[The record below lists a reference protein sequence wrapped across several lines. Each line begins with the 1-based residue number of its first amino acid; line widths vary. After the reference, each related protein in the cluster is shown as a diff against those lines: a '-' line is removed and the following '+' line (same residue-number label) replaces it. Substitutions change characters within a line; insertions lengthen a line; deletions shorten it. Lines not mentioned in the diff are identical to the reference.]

1 MPRVRKHFT
10 EKQSAPSDKKLA
22 RRVCT
27 TIESLLRDK
36 LNVPRHAILA
46 EPFPFPVNRVQFLLE
61 YIRDNISSTSSS
73 SSSGPSAASAEA
85 EPSPVTPESDQD
97 ESPFTG

>member
-36 LNVPRHAILA
+36 LNIPRQIVLA
-46 EPFPFPVNRVQFLLE
+46 EPFPFPIRRVQYLLE
-61 YIRDNISSTSSS
+61 FIRDQSSSTSTEDPAV
-73 SSSGPSAASAEA
+73 GEA
-85 EPSPVTPESDQD
+85 VPSPVTPADDQD